1 MKQDEHN
8 AKNVADLAKIQA
20 IKEVTGRLLHS
31 DEENTHSLIMIENI
45 RKGEEIETICRV
57 MADGD
62 MRQILSLVGGLLKT
76 AKEMMNN
83 FSDDFIESAKETR
96 KEELFTLFM
105 QSAEIG
111 SKLMDWCEIGEE

>member
-1 MKQDEHN
+1 MNQDERN
-8 AKNVADLAKIQA
+8 AKNVADLAKLQA
-20 IKEVTGRLLHS
+20 IKETTERFLHLG
-31 DEENTHSLIMIENI
+31 EENTHSLIMIENI

-96 KEELFTLFM
+96 KEELFTLFL

>member
-8 AKNVADLAKIQA
+8 AKNVADLTKLQA

-96 KEELFTLFM
+96 KEKLFTLFM

>member
-1 MKQDEHN
+1 MNQDEHN
-8 AKNVADLAKIQA
+8 AKNVADLAKLQA

>member
-8 AKNVADLAKIQA
+8 AKNVADLAKLQA